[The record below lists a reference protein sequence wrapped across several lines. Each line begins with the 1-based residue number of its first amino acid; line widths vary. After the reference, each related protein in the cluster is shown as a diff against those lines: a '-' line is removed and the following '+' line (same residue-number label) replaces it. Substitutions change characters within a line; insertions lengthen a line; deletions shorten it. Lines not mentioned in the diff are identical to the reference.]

1 MKLFD
6 RIDNYIS
13 EYKYKVIIVD
23 NSVNIVNYKKIIE
36 FTDNVIKV
44 ESKDGVTTVNGSNLV
59 ITKMLSDE
67 ILITGK
73 IYSIEL

>member
-36 FTDNVIKV
+36 FTDNAIKV
-44 ESKDGVTTVNGSNLV
+44 ESRDGITTVNGSNLV
-59 ITKMLSDE
+59 IAKMLSDE

>member
-36 FTDNVIKV
+36 FTDNVVKV
-44 ESKDGVTTVNGSNLV
+44 ESKDGITTVNGSNLV

>member
-44 ESKDGVTTVNGSNLV
+44 ESKDGITTVNGSNLV

>member
-23 NSVNIVNYKKIIE
+23 DSVNIVNYKKIIE

-44 ESKDGVTTVNGSNLV
+44 ESKDGITTVNGSNLV

>member
-44 ESKDGVTTVNGSNLV
+44 ESKDGITTVNGSNLV
-59 ITKMLSDE
+59 LAKMLSDE

>member
-13 EYKYKVIIVD
+13 EYKYKIIIED

-36 FTDNVIKV
+36 FTDNIIKV
-44 ESKDGVTTVNGSNLV
+44 ESKDGITVVNGSNLV

>member
-6 RIDNYIS
+6 RIYNYIS

-44 ESKDGVTTVNGSNLV
+44 ESKDGITTVNGSNLV

>member
-36 FTDNVIKV
+36 FSDNVIKV
-44 ESKDGVTTVNGSNLV
+44 ESKDGITTVNGSNLV

>member
-36 FTDNVIKV
+36 FTDTVIKV
-44 ESKDGVTTVNGSNLV
+44 ESKDGITTVNGSNLV

>member
-44 ESKDGVTTVNGSNLV
+44 ESKDGITTVNGSNLV
-59 ITKMLSDE
+59 IAKMLSDE

>member
-23 NSVNIVNYKKIIE
+23 NSVDIVNYKKIIE

-44 ESKDGVTTVNGSNLV
+44 ESKDGITTVNGSNLV

>member
-13 EYKYKVIIVD
+13 EYKYKVIIVN

-44 ESKDGVTTVNGSNLV
+44 ESKDGITTVNGSNLV

>member
-13 EYKYKVIIVD
+13 EYKYKIIICN
-23 NSVNIVNYKKIIE
+23 NSVNIVNYTKIIE

-44 ESKDGVTTVNGSNLV
+44 ESKEGITTVKGSNLV

-73 IYSIEL
+73 INSIEL

>member
-44 ESKDGVTTVNGSNLV
+44 ESNDGITTVNGSNLV

>member
-13 EYKYKVIIVD
+13 ECKYKVIVVD

-36 FTDNVIKV
+36 FTDNAIKV
-44 ESKDGVTTVNGSNLV
+44 ESKDGITTVNGSNLV
-59 ITKMLSDE
+59 IAKMLSDE

>member
-44 ESKDGVTTVNGSNLV
+44 ESKDRITTVNGSNLV

>member
-44 ESKDGVTTVNGSNLV
+44 ESRDGITTVNGSNLV
-59 ITKMLSDE
+59 IAKMLSDE

>member
-6 RIDNYIS
+6 RIDNYIN

-23 NSVNIVNYKKIIE
+23 DSVNIVNYKKIIE

-44 ESKDGVTTVNGSNLV
+44 ESKDGITTVNGSNLV

>member
-44 ESKDGVTTVNGSNLV
+44 ESKDGITTVNGSNLV

-67 ILITGK
+67 ILIK
-73 IYSIEL
+73 

>member
-13 EYKYKVIIVD
+13 EYKYKIIIED

-36 FTDNVIKV
+36 FTDNIIKI
-44 ESKDGVTTVNGSNLV
+44 ESGEGITIINGSNLV

-67 ILITGK
+67 LLITGK

>member
-13 EYKYKVIIVD
+13 EYKYKIIICN
-23 NSVNIVNYKKIIE
+23 NSVNIVNYTKIIE

-44 ESKDGVTTVNGSNLV
+44 ESKEGITTVKGCNLV

-67 ILITGK
+67 ILIIGK
-73 IYSIEL
+73 INSIEL

>member
-36 FTDNVIKV
+36 FTDNIIKV
-44 ESKDGVTTVNGSNLV
+44 ESKDGITTVNGSNLV

>member
-44 ESKDGVTTVNGSNLV
+44 ESKDGITTVNGSNLV

-73 IYSIEL
+73 IYSIEV

>member
-44 ESKDGVTTVNGSNLV
+44 ESKDGITTVNGSNLV
-59 ITKMLSDE
+59 ISKMLSDE

-73 IYSIEL
+73 IYSKL

>member
-44 ESKDGVTTVNGSNLV
+44 ESKDGITIVNGSNLV

>member
-13 EYKYKVIIVD
+13 ECKYKVIVVD

-36 FTDNVIKV
+36 FTDNAIKV
-44 ESKDGVTTVNGSNLV
+44 ESRDGITTVNGSNLV
-59 ITKMLSDE
+59 IAKMLSDE

>member
-1 MKLFD
+1 MKLFE

-44 ESKDGVTTVNGSNLV
+44 ESKDGITTVNGSNLV

>member
-44 ESKDGVTTVNGSNLV
+44 ESRDGITTVNGSNLV

>member
-13 EYKYKVIIVD
+13 ECKYKVIVVD

-36 FTDNVIKV
+36 FTDNAIKV
-44 ESKDGVTTVNGSNLV
+44 ESRDGITIVNGSNLV
-59 ITKMLSDE
+59 IAKMLSDE

>member
-13 EYKYKVIIVD
+13 EYKYKIIICN
-23 NSVNIVNYKKIIE
+23 NSVNIVNYTKIIE

-44 ESKDGVTTVNGSNLV
+44 ESKEGITTVKGCNLV

-73 IYSIEL
+73 INSIEL

>member
-44 ESKDGVTTVNGSNLV
+44 ESKDGITTINGSNLV

>member
-23 NSVNIVNYKKIIE
+23 NLVNIVNYKKIIE

-44 ESKDGVTTVNGSNLV
+44 ESKDGITTVNGSNLV

>member
-36 FTDNVIKV
+36 FTDNAIKV
-44 ESKDGVTTVNGSNLV
+44 ESKDGITTVNGSNLV

>member
-13 EYKYKVIIVD
+13 EYKYKIIVCN
-23 NSVNIVNYKKIIE
+23 NSVNIVNYTKIIE

-44 ESKDGVTTVNGSNLV
+44 ESKEGITTVKGCNLV

-73 IYSIEL
+73 INSIEL

>member
-13 EYKYKVIIVD
+13 EYKYKVIIAD

-44 ESKDGVTTVNGSNLV
+44 ESKDGITTVNGSNLV

>member
-44 ESKDGVTTVNGSNLV
+44 ESKEKQNL
-59 ITKMLSDE
+59 
-67 ILITGK
+67 
-73 IYSIEL
+73 

>member
-6 RIDNYIS
+6 RIDNYIT

-23 NSVNIVNYKKIIE
+23 NSVNIINYKKIIE

-44 ESKDGVTTVNGSNLV
+44 ESKDRITIVKGSNLV
-59 ITKMLSDE
+59 ISKMLSDE

-73 IYSIEL
+73 IYSIEF